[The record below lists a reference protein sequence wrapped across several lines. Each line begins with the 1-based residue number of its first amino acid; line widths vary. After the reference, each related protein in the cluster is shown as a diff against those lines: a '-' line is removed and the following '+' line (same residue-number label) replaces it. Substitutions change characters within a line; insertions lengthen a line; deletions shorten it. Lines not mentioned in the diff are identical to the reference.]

1 MSIRLARN
9 SVWTN
14 VIGQDRAKQILRSS
28 LENERLPSAYLFYG
42 PEGVGKDAAAIE
54 IAKAINCL
62 TPSFNGLEG
71 CDECVHCQQFGQL
84 NSPVLHF
91 VFALA
96 KDVDTPG
103 EGNQKDEDLEIIRE
117 ELAQKANDP
126 YYNIA
131 IPRAM
136 SVQIGQIRELRMN
149 LSRSMGSGKKRIV
162 IISEADMMN
171 AQAQNAFL
179 KTLEEPNPNTLIILT
194 SSNINRFYP
203 TILSRCQ
210 EVRFD
215 VLTNEEIATALV
227 ERDELKQEEAEF
239 IARLANGSYS
249 QARRMIGEDLKEM
262 RRQIVSF
269 LRMGLSRSRKNALH
283 EIDIFLPRSSAGSF
297 LEKRQAVEQRLVLLM
312 LWLRDALAISTDSG
326 DLIVNID
333 QREDLDRFVSRFGEP
348 ERIIQAIRAVQRAQS
363 LTRQQV
369 QLRPMM
375 LDLVIGLESALV
387 PAKV

>member
-1 MSIRLARN
+1 M
-9 SVWTN
+9 
-14 VIGQDRAKQILRSS
+14 RSA
-28 LENERLPSAYLFYG
+28 LENERLPSAYLFHG
-42 PEGVGKDAAAIE
+42 PEGIGKDAAAIE
-54 IAKAINCL
+54 LAKAINCISPNA
-62 TPSFNGLEG
+62 TGLEG
-71 CDECVHCQQFGQL
+71 CDECVHCQQIGQL
-84 NSPVLHF
+84 ASPILHF
-91 VFALA
+91 IYALA

-103 EGNQKDEDLEIIRE
+103 EGNQKEEDLEVIRE
-117 ELAQKANDP
+117 EVAQKGVDP

-136 SVQIGQIRELRMN
+136 SIQVGQVRELRMN
-149 LSRSMGSGKKRIV
+149 LSRSMGSGKRRIV

-194 SSNINRFYP
+194 SSNSNRFYP

-210 EVRFD
+210 EVRFE
-215 VLTNEEIATALV
+215 VLGNAEITDALI
-227 ERDELKQEEAEF
+227 ERDELPRDEAEF
-239 IARLANGSYS
+239 ISRLANGSYS

-297 LEKRQAVEQRLVLLM
+297 LEKRQAVEQRLILLT
-312 LWLRDALAISTDSG
+312 LWLRDALAISTDSSEQ
-326 DLIVNID
+326 IINID

-348 ERIIQAIRAVQRAQS
+348 DRIIKAIRAVERAQS

-375 LDLVIGLESALV
+375 LDLVMGLESALV
-387 PAKV
+387 SPA

>member
-1 MSIRLARN
+1 
-9 SVWTN
+9 VWAN
-14 VIGQDRAKQILRSS
+14 VIGQERAKQILRSA
-28 LENERLPSAYLFYG
+28 LENERLPSAYLFHG
-42 PEGVGKDAAAIE
+42 PEGIGKDAAAIE
-54 IAKAINCL
+54 LAKAINCL
-62 TPSFNGLEG
+62 SPTASGFEG
-71 CDECVHCQQFGQL
+71 CDGCVHCQQISQL
-84 NSPVLHF
+84 GSPILHF
-91 VFALA
+91 VYALA

-103 EGNQKDEDLEIIRE
+103 ESNQKEEDLEVIRE
-117 ELAQKANDP
+117 ELAQKAVDP

-136 SVQIGQIRELRMN
+136 SIQVGQVRELRMN

-179 KTLEEPNPNTLIILT
+179 KTLEEPNANTLIILT

-210 EVRFD
+210 EVRFE
-215 VLTNEEIATALV
+215 VLSNEEITEALI
-227 ERDELKQEEAEF
+227 ERDELPRDEAEF

-297 LEKRQAVEQRLVLLM
+297 LEKRQAVEQRLILLT
-312 LWLRDALAISTDSG
+312 LWLRDALAISTDSSEQ
-326 DLIVNID
+326 IINID

-348 ERIIQAIRAVQRAQS
+348 DRIIQAIRAVERAQG

-375 LDLVIGLESALV
+375 LDLVMGLESALV
-387 PAKV
+387 SPA

>member
-1 MSIRLARN
+1 
-9 SVWTN
+9 VWYN
-14 VIGQDRAKQILRSS
+14 VIGQERAKQILRSA

-42 PEGVGKDAAAIE
+42 PEGIGKDAAAIE
-54 IAKAINCL
+54 LAKAINCIGP
-62 TPSFNGLEG
+62 TATGYEG
-71 CDECVHCQQFGQL
+71 CDECVNCLQIAQFT
-84 NSPVLHF
+84 SPILHF
-91 VFALA
+91 VYALA

-103 EGNQKDEDLEIIRE
+103 ESNQKEEDLEVIRE
-117 ELAQKANDP
+117 EVAQKAVDP

-136 SVQIGQIRELRMN
+136 SIQVGQVRELRMN
-149 LSRSMGSGKKRIV
+149 LSRSMGTGKKRIV

-171 AQAQNAFL
+171 PQAQNAFL
-179 KTLEEPNPNTLIILT
+179 KTLEEPNANTLIILT

-210 EVRFD
+210 EVRFE
-215 VLTNEEIATALV
+215 VLGNEEIAQALI
-227 ERDELKQEEAEF
+227 ERDELPRDEAEF

-283 EIDIFLPRSSAGSF
+283 EIDIFLPRSAAGSF
-297 LEKRQAVEQRLVLLM
+297 LEKRQAVEQRLILLM
-312 LWLRDALAISTDSG
+312 LWLRDALAISTDSSEQ
-326 DLIVNID
+326 IINID
-333 QREDLDRFVSRFGEP
+333 QREDLDRFVSRFGDP
-348 ERIIQAIRAVQRAQS
+348 DRIIQAIRAVERAQV

-375 LDLVIGLESALV
+375 LDLVMGLEEALV
-387 PAKV
+387 QTPA

>member
-1 MSIRLARN
+1 MWN
-9 SVWTN
+9 N
-14 VIGQDRAKQILRSS
+14 VIGQERVKQILRSA
-28 LENERLPSAYLFYG
+28 LEHERLPSAYLFHG
-42 PEGVGKDAAAIE
+42 PEGIGKDAAALE
-54 IAKAINCL
+54 LAKAINCIGPNA
-62 TPSFNGLEG
+62 TGQEG
-71 CDECVHCQQFGQL
+71 CDECVHCQQIGQL
-84 NSPVLHF
+84 ASPILHF
-91 VFALA
+91 VYALA
-96 KDVDTPG
+96 KDVESPG
-103 EGNQKDEDLEIIRE
+103 ESNQKEEDLEIIRE
-117 ELAQKANDP
+117 EVAQKAVDP
-126 YYNIA
+126 YYNIS

-136 SVQIGQIRELRMN
+136 SIQVGQIRELRMN
-149 LSRSMGSGKKRIV
+149 LSRSMGTGKKRIV

-215 VLTNEEIATALV
+215 ILDNDEITNALMT
-227 ERDELKQEEAEF
+227 RDELARDEAEF

-297 LEKRQAVEQRLVLLM
+297 LEKRQAVEQRLFLLM
-312 LWLRDALAISTDSG
+312 LWLRDALAISTESG
-326 DLIVNID
+326 DQIINID
-333 QREDLDRFVSRFGEP
+333 QREDLDRFVSRFGDP
-348 ERIIQAIRAVQRAQS
+348 ERIIRAMRAVERAQS

-375 LDLVIGLESALV
+375 LDLVMGLESALV
-387 PAKV
+387 TPA

>member
-1 MSIRLARN
+1 
-9 SVWTN
+9 VWTN
-14 VIGQDRAKQILRSS
+14 VIGQDRAKQILRSA
-28 LENERLPSAYLFYG
+28 LENQRLPSAYLFHG
-42 PEGVGKDAAAIE
+42 PEGIGKDAAAIE
-54 IAKAINCL
+54 LAKAINCIG
-62 TPSFNGLEG
+62 PEANGLEG
-71 CDECVHCQQFGQL
+71 CDECVNCQQISQL
-84 NSPVLHF
+84 SSPILHF
-91 VFALA
+91 VYALA

-103 EGNQKDEDLEIIRE
+103 ESNQKEEDLEAIRE
-117 ELAQKANDP
+117 EVAQKAVDP

-136 SVQIGQIRELRMN
+136 SIQVGQIRELRMN
-149 LSRSMGSGKKRIV
+149 LSRSMGLGKKRIV

-171 AQAQNAFL
+171 PQAQNAFL
-179 KTLEEPNPNTLIILT
+179 KTLEEPNTNTLIIMT

-215 VLTNEEIATALV
+215 VLSNQEITDALI
-227 ERDELKQEEAEF
+227 ERDELPRDEAEF

-297 LEKRQAVEQRLVLLM
+297 LEKRQAVEQRLILLM
-312 LWLRDALAISTDSG
+312 LWLRDALAISTGSG
-326 DLIVNID
+326 EQIINID
-333 QREDLDRFVSRFGEP
+333 QREDLDRFVSRFGDP
-348 ERIIQAIRAVQRAQS
+348 DRIIQAIRAIERAQS

-375 LDLVIGLESALV
+375 LDLVMSLEDALV
-387 PAKV
+387 QTPATA

>member
-1 MSIRLARN
+1 MWS
-9 SVWTN
+9 N
-14 VIGQDRAKQILRSS
+14 VIGQERVRQILRSA
-28 LENERLPSAYLFYG
+28 LENERLPSAYLFHG
-42 PEGVGKDAAAIE
+42 PEGVGKDAAALE
-54 IAKAINCL
+54 LAKAINCL
-62 TPSFNGLEG
+62 NPSLAGLEG
-71 CDECVHCQQFGQL
+71 CDECVHCQQMMQL
-84 NSPVLHF
+84 SSPILHF

-103 EGNQKDEDLEIIRE
+103 EGNQKEEDLEVIRE
-117 ELAQKANDP
+117 ELAQKAVDP
-126 YYNIA
+126 YYNMA

-136 SVQIGQIRELRMN
+136 AVQVGQIRELRMN
-149 LSRSMGSGKKRIV
+149 LSRSMGAGKKRIV

-171 AQAQNAFL
+171 PQTQNAFL

-210 EVRFD
+210 EVRFE
-215 VLTNEEIATALV
+215 VLSNEEITEALIQ
-227 ERDELKQEEAEF
+227 RDELPREEAEF

-249 QARRMIGEDLKEM
+249 QARRMIGEDIKEM

-297 LEKRQAVEQRLVLLM
+297 LEKRQAVEQRLILLM
-312 LWLRDALAISTDSG
+312 LWLRDALAISTDSSEQ
-326 DLIVNID
+326 IINID
-333 QREDLDRFVSRFGEP
+333 QREDLDRFVSRFGQP
-348 ERIIQAIRAVQRAQS
+348 EKIIQAIRAVERAQS
-363 LTRQQV
+363 LARQQV

-375 LDLVIGLESALV
+375 LDLVMGLESALV
-387 PAKV
+387 EAKP

>member
-1 MSIRLARN
+1 
-9 SVWTN
+9 VWSN
-14 VIGQDRAKQILRSS
+14 VIGQERIKHILRSA
-28 LENERLPSAYLFYG
+28 LENERLPSAYLFHG

-54 IAKAINCL
+54 LAKAVNCL
-62 TPSFNGLEG
+62 NPPPGGHEG
-71 CDECVHCQQFGQL
+71 CDECVHCQQMMQL
-84 NSPVLHF
+84 SSPILHF

-103 EGNQKDEDLEIIRE
+103 ESNQKEEDLEVIRE
-117 ELAQKANDP
+117 ELAQKAVDP

-136 SVQIGQIRELRMN
+136 AVQVGQVRELRMN

-171 AQAQNAFL
+171 PQAQNAFL

-210 EVRFD
+210 EVRFE
-215 VLTNEEIATALV
+215 VLSNEEITEALI
-227 ERDELKQEEAEF
+227 ERDELPRDEAEF

-297 LEKRQAVEQRLVLLM
+297 LEKRQAVEQRLILLM
-312 LWLRDALAISTDSG
+312 LWLRDALAISTDS
-326 DLIVNID
+326 IEQIINID
-333 QREDLDRFVSRFGEP
+333 QRDDLDRFVSRFGQP
-348 ERIIQAIRAVQRAQS
+348 DKIIQAIRAVERAQM

-375 LDLVIGLESALV
+375 LDLVMGLESALV
-387 PAKV
+387 EAKV